1 MHCKIFC
8 IPLQCTKTQTNMER
22 NTVSIAS
29 IKVKIER
36 TKNAINEF
44 VAQINIGDP
53 LTIVANTENLIA
65 LQKEYQIIKT
75 LEMFVQVLEENLDP
89 MVYLDRLQDEIMSE
103 RGFKS
108 YYLANNIIEQYRFDG
123 KREAYVYL
131 KKLLKSL

>member
-1 MHCKIFC
+1 
-8 IPLQCTKTQTNMER
+8 MER

-29 IKVKIER
+29 LKVKIER

-44 VAQINIGDP
+44 VSRINTGDP
-53 LTIVANTENLIA
+53 LTIVANAEKLVT
-65 LQKEYQIIKT
+65 LQKEYQMIKT

-89 MVYLDRLQDEIMSE
+89 MIYLDRLQDEIMSE

-123 KREAYVYL
+123 KREAFVYL

>member
-1 MHCKIFC
+1 MYRTLK
-8 IPLQCTKTQTNMER
+8 QTTNMER

-29 IKVKIER
+29 LKVKIER

-44 VAQINIGDP
+44 VSRINTGDP
-53 LTIVANTENLIA
+53 LTIVANAEKLVT
-65 LQKEYQIIKT
+65 LQKEYQMIKT

-89 MVYLDRLQDEIMSE
+89 MIYLDRLQDEIMSE

-123 KREAYVYL
+123 KREAFVYL